1 MRIEE
6 RYVVPGL
13 GVIILLSLVAL
24 NVSLIYLVVLGILG
38 MAAIGTYF
46 LPHAVQIET
55 RIVISALGL
64 LILFIY
70 FSSLGFWLALLAF
83 GAIGAF
89 QFRHSQTVRTFPQH
103 TIAWLKETLGQQGA
117 ATTTGSDADSEAGET
132 AQPAAGLG
140 AMQGRLGV
148 LQSALQLN
156 VGSIVASVMGLFAVL
171 SILMPWAIY
180 IVSFGDESVSEGYTI
195 LQVAADEELGGGIT
209 RILFVILLA
218 LGLASAAS
226 VVLPRVVGIISGAA
240 GMAMTLLTFIF
251 ISVVFA
257 RASEGAYSMG
267 VSTFTFPHLGFF
279 VTGGCFMVI
288 TVVRAIPALNKPK
301 GMSSAAPEA
310 TAQP

>member
-38 MAAIGTYF
+38 IAAIGTYF

-117 ATTTGSDADSEAGET
+117 AAATGPDADGEAGET

-140 AMQGRLGV
+140 V
-148 LQSALQLN
+148 LQSVLKLN

-171 SILMPWAIY
+171 SIVMPWAIY
-180 IVSFGDESVSEGYTI
+180 IVSFGDESVSQGYTI
-195 LQVAADEELGGGIT
+195 LQVAADEELDGGIT

-218 LGLASAAS
+218 LGLVSAAS

-251 ISVVFA
+251 ISAVFA

-288 TVVRAIPALNKPK
+288 TVVRAIPVLNKPK